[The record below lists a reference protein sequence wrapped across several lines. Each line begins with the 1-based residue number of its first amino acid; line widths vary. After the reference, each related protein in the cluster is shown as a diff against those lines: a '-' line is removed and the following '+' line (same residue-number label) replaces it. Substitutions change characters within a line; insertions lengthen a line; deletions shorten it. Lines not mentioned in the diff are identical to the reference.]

1 MSYVGLFGLKS
12 NISRAVF
19 LLEALGE
26 NPFPCLVQL
35 LEAATFRGLWP
46 LLHLQSQRWAVVPSH
61 NASLHLCLS
70 ASPFYFKDLC
80 DNIATHLK
88 NPGYPP

>member
-26 NPFPCLVQL
+26 NPFLG
-35 LEAATFRGLWP
+35 F
-46 LLHLQSQRWAVVPSH
+46 SS
-61 NASLHLCLS
+61 
-70 ASPFYFKDLC
+70 F
-80 DNIATHLK
+80 
-88 NPGYPP
+88 